1 MNGFTSTSEFQEGK
15 ITISNFLFTNVSIVA
30 NKKNL
35 KNNLKSKRMSMLE
48 SIIESYPDETFLK
61 ADGLDE
67 AIIGVEVPSMRLC
80 YSVTKVLD
88 ILTTDDEMEMED
100 ALEHFDFNIR
110 GSYVGEQTP
119 IWIEDNFLI

>member
-48 SIIESYPDETFLK
+48 SIIENYPDETFLK

>member
-1 MNGFTSTSEFQEGK
+1 
-15 ITISNFLFTNVSIVA
+15 
-30 NKKNL
+30 
-35 KNNLKSKRMSMLE
+35 MSMLE

>member
-1 MNGFTSTSEFQEGK
+1 
-15 ITISNFLFTNVSIVA
+15 
-30 NKKNL
+30 
-35 KNNLKSKRMSMLE
+35 MSMLE
-48 SIIESYPDETFLK
+48 SIIENYPDETFLK